1 MKVLIKVAWDENA
14 DRSIPLPTFQSTG
27 SAGADVHANFGTNQ
41 TAVTILPGDRLLIP
55 TGFSLE
61 IPSDYEIQIRPR
73 SGLAIKYGI
82 TLLNSPGTIDSDY
95 RGLVGIILINNGQGA
110 YLGFLKPSYNTFR
123 IDKQTSK
130 PIKSASCNGPIG
142 CRMPPFIIA
151 SIPSI
156 LPIP

>member
-73 SGLAIKYGI
+73 SGLAI
-82 TLLNSPGTIDSDY
+82 
-95 RGLVGIILINNGQGA
+95 
-110 YLGFLKPSYNTFR
+110 
-123 IDKQTSK
+123 
-130 PIKSASCNGPIG
+130 
-142 CRMPPFIIA
+142 
-151 SIPSI
+151 
-156 LPIP
+156 

>member
-95 RGLVGIILINNGQGA
+95 RGLVGIILINNGQDA
-110 YLGFLKPSYNTFR
+110 YTVSHGDRIAQLVFSAYSKVDFVEVKLLDASVRGVGGFGS
-123 IDKQTSK
+123 SG
-130 PIKSASCNGPIG
+130 IK
-142 CRMPPFIIA
+142 
-151 SIPSI
+151 
-156 LPIP
+156 

>member
-1 MKVLIKVAWDENA
+1 MKVLIKVAWDGNA

-41 TAVTILPGDRLLIP
+41 TAVTISPGERLLIP

-95 RGLVGIILINNGQGA
+95 RGLVGIILINNVQDEYTVSHGDRIAQLIVSPVIQAVFQTIDNLSETTRGTS
-110 YLGFLKPSYNTFR
+110 GFGSTGKN
-123 IDKQTSK
+123 
-130 PIKSASCNGPIG
+130 
-142 CRMPPFIIA
+142 
-151 SIPSI
+151 
-156 LPIP
+156 

>member
-95 RGLVGIILINNGQGA
+95 RGLVGIILINIGQDA
-110 YLGFLKPSYNTFR
+110 YTVSHGDRIAQLIVSPVIQAVFQTVDDLSETTRGTSGFGSTGKN
-123 IDKQTSK
+123 
-130 PIKSASCNGPIG
+130 
-142 CRMPPFIIA
+142 
-151 SIPSI
+151 
-156 LPIP
+156 